1 MFFGFKAG
9 DSNIYRWTSAFVLA
23 GTIAQAPA
31 FCEQGYSI
39 TQTAKSGAAL
49 GGGMTLYISPQ
60 GMRTY
65 EAKSGVSVLTHAP
78 SWIVYIFNDKTKRVY
93 STNLQPWLDSFKRR
107 NIGGRFE
114 GASWKRGNPNGAVAG
129 VRAYEFVMDKP
140 PMLKTTSRA
149 LNGKAKNYQQI
160 QSASLWVASDIA
172 TPPEVSKLICQ
183 FYGVPD
189 CQRIP
194 LRMTVNEAGKPPQV
208 AVDTSRVAKMNIPD
222 NMFAVPRGYQPVKQ
236 DSDVFIDKESMD
248 TLDEMLNDLDSP
260 SPKRGGAPQRPGY
273 PQRR

>member
-1 MFFGFKAG
+1 M
-9 DSNIYRWTSAFVLA
+9 
-23 GTIAQAPA
+23 
-31 FCEQGYSI
+31 
-39 TQTAKSGAAL
+39 
-49 GGGMTLYISPQ
+49 
-60 GMRTY
+60 
-65 EAKSGVSVLTHAP
+65 
-78 SWIVYIFNDKTKRVY
+78 
-93 STNLQPWLDSFKRR
+93 
-107 NIGGRFE
+107 
-114 GASWKRGNPNGAVAG
+114 
-129 VRAYEFVMDKP
+129 
-140 PMLKTTSRA
+140 
-149 LNGKAKNYQQI
+149 KNYQQI
-160 QSASLWVASDIA
+160 QGASLWVASDIS
-172 TPPEVSKLICQ
+172 TPPEVSKIICQ

-260 SPKRGGAPQRPGY
+260 SPRRGTTPQRV

>member
-1 MFFGFKAG
+1 MFSGLMAA
-9 DSNIYRWTSAFVLA
+9 DSKNIYRWATAFLA
-23 GTIAQAPA
+23 VGTIAQTPA
-31 FCEQGYSI
+31 FCEQGYAI

-78 SWIVYIFNDKTKRVY
+78 GWTVYIFNDKTKRVY
-93 STNLQPWLDSFKRR
+93 STAMQPWLDSFKRR
-107 NIGGRFE
+107 NLGGRFE
-114 GASWKRGNPNGAVAG
+114 GASWRRGNANGAVAG

-140 PMLKTTSRA
+140 PQIKTTSKS
-149 LNGKAKNYQQI
+149 LNGKMKAYGQI
-160 QSASLWVASDIA
+160 QGASLWVASDIA
-172 TPPEVSKLICQ
+172 TPPEVSKIICQ

-194 LRMTVNEAGKPPQV
+194 LRMTVNESGKPPQV
-208 AVDTSRVAKMNIPD
+208 AVDTSRVAKMDIPN
-222 NMFAVPRGYQPVKQ
+222 NMFSVPNGYQAVKQ

-260 SPKRGGAPQRPGY
+260 STKRPGARPGT

>member
-1 MFFGFKAG
+1 MFFGFRAAASK
-9 DSNIYRWTSAFVLA
+9 NIYRLGAATLVL
-23 GTIAQAPA
+23 GTISQTPA

-49 GGGMTLYISPQ
+49 NGGMTLYISSQ

-65 EAKSGVSVLTHAP
+65 EPKSGVSVLTHAP
-78 SWIVYIFNDKTKRVY
+78 SWTVYIYNDKTKRVF
-93 STNLQPWLDSFKRR
+93 STQLQPWLDSFKRR
-107 NIGGRFE
+107 NLGGRFE

-140 PMLKTTSRA
+140 PVVRTSSKS
-149 LNGKAKNYQQI
+149 LNGKMKNYQQI
-160 QSASLWVASDIA
+160 LGASLWVASDIA
-172 TPPEVSKLICQ
+172 TPPEVSRIICQ

-194 LRMTVNEAGKPPQV
+194 LRMTVNEAGKPPQI

-222 NMFAVPRGYQPVKQ
+222 SMFAVPRGYQPVKQ

-248 TLDEMLNDLDSP
+248 TLDEMLNDLDAP
-260 SPKRGGAPQRPGY
+260 APKRGTT